1 MRNISFIGLG
11 AMGTPMALNLIKNK
25 YNLFLYDIN
34 TKNYKHFSNSN
45 AKICNNYNDLSINS
59 NIFISMLP
67 DGKALSNLVL
77 GKNGII
83 NCIKKQSVFIDCSS
97 VDYKTT
103 IRVSNEFKKKGIKFL
118 DAPVSGGVSG
128 AKNASLTIMVG
139 GNRNS
144 YKHVARIF
152 NALGKNIIYVGKS
165 GSGQIVKAC
174 NNMMLGINMIG
185 VSEAFT
191 LASHYGINS
200 KIFFD
205 IVSKSTGSSWAML
218 NHLPIK
224 GIVKTSAA
232 NNQYKPGYSAKLILK
247 DLSIARDMAKK
258 VSLKAL
264 MGSKAFEIY
273 ASFCKKNK
281 SNLDYSAI
289 VQSLFKFR
297 K

>member
-11 AMGTPMALNLIKNK
+11 AMGSPMALNLIKNK

-34 TKNYKHFSNSN
+34 TKNYKPFLNNNS
-45 AKICNNYNDLSINS
+45 KICSNYNDLTDNS

-77 GKNGII
+77 GKNGIM
-83 NCIKKQSVFIDCSS
+83 NFIKKKSVFIDCSS
-97 VDYKTT
+97 IDYKTT
-103 IRVSNEFKKKGIKFL
+103 IKVSNEFAKKGIKFL

-139 GNRNS
+139 GNKNS
-144 YKHVARIF
+144 YDHVKKLLNF
-152 NALGKNIIYVGKS
+152 LGKNVIYVGKS

-191 LASHYGINS
+191 LASQYGINS
-200 KIFFD
+200 KTFFE
-205 IVSKSTGSSWAML
+205 IASKSTGSSWAML

-224 GIVKTSAA
+224 GIVKNSAA
-232 NNQYKPGYSAKLILK
+232 NNKYKPGYSAKLILK
-247 DLSIARDMAKK
+247 DLSIAKDMAKK
-258 VSLKAL
+258 ASLNTFMGRKAH
-264 MGSKAFEIY
+264 SIY
-273 ASFCKKNK
+273 TLFCKKNK

-289 VQSLFKFR
+289 IKSVLK
-297 K
+297 